1 MVERWAS
8 VDAHRAHFE
17 KNVKASGVLDAAE
30 ALMTGPF
37 QLADAYYVLR

>member
-8 VDAHRAHFE
+8 VDAHRSHFE
-17 KNVKASGVLDAAE
+17 KNVKGSGVLDAAE

-37 QLADAYYVLR
+37 QVADAYYALR